1 MNGGLAQ
8 GSAAQN
14 VLEWRVKKAKL
25 ALAFAVI
32 KSRPP
37 GKSGRLQAEDL
48 AVKLRSQDEALR
60 TKAQGLQEEVLRLRQ
75 ELLLTKLLSNQSKPQ
90 NEAGDSCTE
99 VFSQDLMGSFNDQPN
114 TDMDSGCGT
123 ENSTE
128 ALLSTGSC
136 TDTSVPQSLQPAVS
150 GPQLPSVSPSEGCP
164 QGKALL
170 LHMHFLQSVCALRR
184 VGCEG
189 GVHAAELSA
198 SDSSVVGDS
207 VCQLLSSVV
216 GICRDSLPPLPLL
229 RQAACVAAQAV
240 EYWGPLG
247 RPPEPIVIQGEDTL
261 KELLGVL
268 LHNDQLNRCH
278 VLTCSCVVYFTVP
291 CVDMLLCCSQVQET
305 LTSCLILLGGSSLL
319 KSLLIRHVLSEID
332 RVADHLWHT
341 CQGESNGPELFD
353 VALYENS
360 FYLFWILEQLLQGGA
375 GTRGGPGGQGEQPA
389 LDPRTEDR
397 VGAPGEPCPASLR

>member
-1 MNGGLAQ
+1 MSYSMTHYVMLQTWCKKEAI
-8 GSAAQN
+8 STLCSL
-14 VLEWRVKKAKL
+14 VTESCWR
-25 ALAFAVI
+25 
-32 KSRPP
+32 
-37 GKSGRLQAEDL
+37 GKSDL
-48 AVKLRSQDEALR
+48 MVNLMTPS
-60 TKAQGLQEEVLRLRQ
+60 
-75 ELLLTKLLSNQSKPQ
+75 
-90 NEAGDSCTE
+90 GDSCTE

-268 LHNDQLNRCH
+268 LHNDQLNRVRKSYSRLFISIAFTGPNISFRCMTFTLWMGRF
-278 VLTCSCVVYFTVP
+278 LTQHDIC
-291 CVDMLLCCSQVQET
+291 
-305 LTSCLILLGGSSLL
+305 
-319 KSLLIRHVLSEID
+319 
-332 RVADHLWHT
+332 
-341 CQGESNGPELFD
+341 
-353 VALYENS
+353 
-360 FYLFWILEQLLQGGA
+360 
-375 GTRGGPGGQGEQPA
+375 
-389 LDPRTEDR
+389 
-397 VGAPGEPCPASLR
+397 